1 MSDTFV
7 TLHGW
12 VGSDVTYRNPHDI
25 SVVNFRVASTPRLK
39 KEGKWIDGD
48 TTWYSVTAW
57 RHLAE
62 NIRDSVKKGDAVV
75 VHGRL
80 RTDVWEREDGQST
93 SSLRIEASLVG
104 HDLTRGASTFLRS
117 QRPPRTDTAE
127 VEQEVEA
134 TLREQEQAGSPSFDS
149 WGNQVDPPPA
159 EEPEDADVPDD
170 LADLDASGERGGVG
184 SLGVV

>member
-57 RHLAE
+57 RHHMLMDEFDRAAILEFIEEYMSENALAPGGYLSE
-62 NIRDSVKKGDAVV
+62 RGLVSLSDDRRAA
-75 VHGRL
+75 GRAGWA
-80 RTDVWEREDGQST
+80 RRHPRSHVGWGTSAPTSRPRWSRSCSATPSSGST
-93 SSLRIEASLVG
+93 SPGCSSNPSWNWR
-104 HDLTRGASTFLRS
+104 LTS
-117 QRPPRTDTAE
+117 
-127 VEQEVEA
+127 
-134 TLREQEQAGSPSFDS
+134 
-149 WGNQVDPPPA
+149 
-159 EEPEDADVPDD
+159 
-170 LADLDASGERGGVG
+170 
-184 SLGVV
+184 